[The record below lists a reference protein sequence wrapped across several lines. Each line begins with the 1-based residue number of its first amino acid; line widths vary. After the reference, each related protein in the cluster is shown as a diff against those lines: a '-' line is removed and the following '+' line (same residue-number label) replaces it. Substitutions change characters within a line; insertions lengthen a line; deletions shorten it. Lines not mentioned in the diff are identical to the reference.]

1 MDGVGRCWIV
11 VCFFF
16 ALPKWDTS
24 GTGVDGRIDRMAGIA
39 NILFV
44 IAADEQVTIIVGQIK
59 WYEMCLENYYYYDD
73 DDDSGHRWTTDM
85 DHGWMLCV
93 RMFEKDVKI
102 ALYKSVSPLLPLRLF
117 VLSQPPQIPR

>member
-1 MDGVGRCWIV
+1 M
-11 VCFFF
+11 
-16 ALPKWDTS
+16 
-24 GTGVDGRIDRMAGIA
+24 DGRIDRMAGIA

-85 DHGWMLCV
+85 DGWMLCV
-93 RMFEKDVKI
+93 RMFEKDVEI

-117 VLSQPPQIPR
+117 VLLLYHPRSPDKPPLLTLKCDHHHVS